1 MPFVWSGQSSHYQAL
16 GKPRLTIFPALSVQK
31 IGFEGLDFLDF
42 GLDILLKDFVAD
54 LFLEGRDAHVDQ
66 PEALV
71 GEQDIVKN
79 QPANV
84 GGAH

>member
-1 MPFVWSGQSSHYQAL
+1 L
-16 GKPRLTIFPALSVQK
+16 NLR
-31 IGFEGLDFLDF
+31 
-42 GLDILLKDFVAD
+42 DFVAD

-79 QPANV
+79 LPANV
-84 GGAH
+84 GGAFEASVDKAGPVQLPQFFLEHIN